1 MLKVQLFL
9 KNGGH
14 RSQQTESIVTN
25 FLKWFVTEPR
35 SYIKERRERRQWV
48 RFWLRKTDS
57 KGAYY
62 SIINDLRLTNNE
74 DFKKKIRKKNIG
86 SLSYTLILF
95 K

>member
-1 MLKVQLFL
+1 MLKAQLFL

-14 RSQQTESIVTN
+14 RSQQTERIVNN
-25 FLKWFVTEPR
+25 FLTWFVTEPR

-48 RFWLRKTDS
+48 QTWLRKTDS

-74 DFKKKIRKKNIG
+74 DFRKKICKK
-86 SLSYTLILF
+86 TLAAIPIP
-95 K
+95 

>member
-1 MLKVQLFL
+1 MLKARLFL

-14 RSQQTESIVTN
+14 RSQQTESIVNN

-62 SIINDLRLTNNE
+62 SIINDRRLTNNK

-86 SLSYTLILF
+86 SHSYTLILF